1 MSACLRVQNVLLK
14 QITYSVDPAG
24 PSDKIPSAKR
34 EALRMFCYDF
44 QVGTSTNMEKQPW
57 RPSAA
62 NRPEPDSRL
71 RAQRK
76 HRKLSSIIL
85 LLLLVPFVAYEF
97 NRMWQDPK
105 LQPAHF
111 TLAVAVGALIL
122 LGILLLAGLLLRR
135 PAKHADSKS
144 ILRL

>member
-1 MSACLRVQNVLLK
+1 M
-14 QITYSVDPAG
+14 
-24 PSDKIPSAKR
+24 
-34 EALRMFCYDF
+34 
-44 QVGTSTNMEKQPW
+44 GTSTDMEQQPW
-57 RPSAA
+57 CPSTA
-62 NRPEPDSRL
+62 NQPEPNSRL

-76 HRKLSSIIL
+76 RRRLSSIIFL
-85 LLLLVPFVAYEF
+85 LLLIPFVAYEF

-111 TLAVAVGALIL
+111 TLAVAMGALIL

>member
-1 MSACLRVQNVLLK
+1 MRAFVFTVFCENKSRTESTEPL
-14 QITYSVDPAG
+14 PAARF
-24 PSDKIPSAKR
+24 PTRR
-34 EALRMFCYDF
+34 EAVSVFCYDF

-62 NRPEPDSRL
+62 NQPEPNSRL

-76 HRKLSSIIL
+76 RRKLSSIIF

-111 TLAVAVGALIL
+111 TLAVAMGALIL

-135 PAKHADSKS
+135 PAKHADTKS

>member
-1 MSACLRVQNVLLK
+1 
-14 QITYSVDPAG
+14 
-24 PSDKIPSAKR
+24 
-34 EALRMFCYDF
+34 MFCYDF
-44 QVGTSTNMEKQPW
+44 QVGTSSNTEKQPW

-62 NRPEPDSRL
+62 NRPEPNSRL

-76 HRKLSSIIL
+76 RRRLSSIIF

-111 TLAVAVGALIL
+111 TLAVAMGVLIL
-122 LGILLLAGLLLRR
+122 LGVLLLAALLLRQPSKR
-135 PAKHADSKS
+135 EDDKS